1 MATFTVN
8 GYEITTSEDNE
19 VSDVKEAKLQFVA
32 PLGEASVD
40 YRYVSEDPNSAEIS
54 LSDYNILINGKHL
67 NDADLPSLIEMFDV
81 KWTSKEGPNDT
92 QVFNLSYSDGSG
104 GWRDMVF
111 SVSKEG
117 LPDLSDTEQTN
128 QLLEEALFST
138 IDGGKP
144 DQNYTIEL
152 LEIAGVSV
160 TGAVQSM
167 FDISVERPAIE
178 DKFEFTIDP
187 NAEDAQIA
195 SMDDGIV
202 PQNKDDLTPNVEE
215 TFVDDSVVEHI
226 SLTIPDASYDDF
238 G

>member
-40 YRYVSEDPNSAEIS
+40 YRYVSEDPNSAEIA
-54 LSDYNILINGKHL
+54 LSDYNILINGEHL
-67 NDADLPSLIEMFDV
+67 NDRELPNLIEMFDV
-81 KWTSKEGPNDT
+81 KWTSHEGPDNK
-92 QVFNLSYSDGSG
+92 QVFNLSFSDGN

-111 SVSKEG
+111 SVSKDA
-117 LPDLSDTEQTN
+117 LPDLSDTAQTN

-138 IDGGKP
+138 INGGDP
-144 DQNYTIEL
+144 EQRYTIEL

-167 FDISVERPAIE
+167 FNMAIERPVLE
-178 DKFEFTIDP
+178 DKFDFTIDP

-195 SMDDGIV
+195 AMDDGIV
-202 PQNKDDLTPNVEE
+202 ANRTDDLAPVAEE
-215 TFVDDSVVEHI
+215 VFVDDSVVEQI
-226 SLTIPDASYDDF
+226 NLTVPDAPYDDL